1 MRAGNSWTFGSALP
15 GTKEFKKEWK
25 PVKTGIM
32 YLFIALL
39 AVTAFTGVVTAS
51 GDNNHWG
58 VIGEQPSPGADESP
72 GEGVGDSPGFP
83 GEPTPPDAP
92 VFPPRNGL

>member
-1 MRAGNSWTFGSALP
+1 MRAGNAWTFGSALP
-15 GTKEFKKEWK
+15 GAKEFKKEWK

-51 GDNNHWG
+51 GG
-58 VIGEQPSPGADESP
+58 Q
-72 GEGVGDSPGFP
+72 
-83 GEPTPPDAP
+83 
-92 VFPPRNGL
+92 

>member
-1 MRAGNSWTFGSALP
+1 MQAGNAWTVGSALS
-15 GTKEFKKEWK
+15 GTNEFKKEWK
-25 PVKTGIM
+25 PVKTGII

-58 VIGEQPSPGADESP
+58 VI
-72 GEGVGDSPGFP
+72 
-83 GEPTPPDAP
+83 
-92 VFPPRNGL
+92 

>member
-1 MRAGNSWTFGSALP
+1 MRAGNAENCEISTS
-15 GTKEFKKEWK
+15 GTNGLKKEWK

-32 YLFIALL
+32 LLFIALL
-39 AVTAFTGVVTAS
+39 AVTAFTGVVAAS

-58 VIGEQPSPGADESP
+58 VIGDQPAPGADESP
-72 GEGVGDSPGFP
+72 GEGTEDSPGFP

-92 VFPPRNGL
+92 LFPPRNGL